1 MENDTVL
8 LTSPQ
13 QDQHDAEDY
22 AAAVDIMEKVWR
34 GEERVYSSDEVREM
48 LDLND

>member
-8 LTSPQ
+8 PTSPQ
-13 QDQHDAEDY
+13 QDAEDY
-22 AAAVDIMEKVWR
+22 AAAVAIMEKVRR

-48 LDLND
+48 LGLSE